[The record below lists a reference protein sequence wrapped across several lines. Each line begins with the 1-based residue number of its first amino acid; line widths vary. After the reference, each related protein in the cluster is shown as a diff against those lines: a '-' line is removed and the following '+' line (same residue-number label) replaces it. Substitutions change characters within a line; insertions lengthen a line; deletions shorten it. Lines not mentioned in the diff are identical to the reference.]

1 MQKVNLIEDRYLTV
15 KAVARKLNLPRSKVY
30 QLIQKEEI
38 PFVRINNTYR
48 IPERLL
54 ESWIREHLF
63 LPR

>member
-1 MQKVNLIEDRYLTV
+1 MQETNLIDDRYLTV

-30 QLIQKEEI
+30 QLIQKKEI

-63 LPR
+63 LPK

>member
-1 MQKVNLIEDRYLTV
+1 MQKANLLDDRYLTV

-30 QLIQKEEI
+30 QLIQKREL

-54 ESWIREHLF
+54 ESWIHEHLF
-63 LPR
+63 LPK